1 MKFVISI
8 SLVIICSLQLKAQ
21 NGTEFPSVMGKTLK
35 EKSLIIPSDTKG
47 KVTLI
52 ALAYSA
58 KSDKYLKDWLEPL
71 YRNFINPPSSTFMPS
86 IPYDVNIYFIALLKG
101 IAKTAKGKVASNL
114 NKNLDP
120 EYHEHTLISTDDFK
134 PLKSALGLGRK
145 DNPYFFVLDA
155 EGKILYKTEGV
166 YTKYK
171 MQEIVDQVDKHSGRW
186 DDN

>member
-1 MKFVISI
+1 MKYVFLTLIPFLFLTNASAQKGFPTIS
-8 SLVIICSLQLKAQ
+8 
-21 NGTEFPSVMGKTLK
+21 GKTL
-35 EKSLIIPSDTKG
+35 EDQSISIPTDTKG

-58 KSDKYLKDWLEPL
+58 KSDKYLKDWLEPI

-101 IAKTAKGKVASNL
+101 LAKTAKGKIESNL
-114 NKNLDP
+114 NKNMDP
-120 EYHEHTLISTDDFK
+120 EYYEHTLISTNEFK
-134 PLKSALGLGRK
+134 PLKSALSLGK
-145 DNPYFFVLDA
+145 KHNPYFYVLNDKG
-155 EGKILYKTEGV
+155 EILYSTEGV

-186 DDN
+186 DEN